1 MSAATALKSAGE
13 VASDGLLTAMVLKG
27 LPKEYKAFIIV
38 VTQNEKTQTF
48 QKFKVSL
55 KNFEENEK
63 ASQDDSTS
71 VMKINFDRNKR
82 SSDHNRIP
90 FNQNNQNISC
100 YTCGESGHKSN
111 NCRKSKQRINFCCR
125 HYRSSTH
132 SDKACRKK
140 HSKDVAAR
148 VSNNTERKNNNDE
161 HDFAFYVSEDDY
173 LLKVS
178 ENSLLVDSGATTHII
193 LYLLIVVQPHT

>member
-1 MSAATALKSAGE
+1 
-13 VASDGLLTAMVLKG
+13 MVLKG
-27 LPKEYKAFIIV
+27 LPKGYKEFIVV

-55 KNFEENEK
+55 RNFEENEK

-82 SSDHNRIP
+82 SSYHNRIP
-90 FNQNNQNISC
+90 FNKNNQNNQNINC

-111 NCRKSKQRINFCCR
+111 NCRKSKQGIKLWCGHC
-125 HYRSSTH
+125 RSSTH

-148 VSNNTERKNNNDE
+148 VSNNTETKNNNDE
-161 HDFAFYVSEDDY
+161 HDFAFCVSEDDD

-178 ENSLLVDSGATTHII
+178 ENSTC
-193 LYLLIVVQPHT
+193 